1 MKHISAYFDQVERAV
16 ERFAWLPVRSSF
28 SKQLI
33 WFSRYIELQIYFDN
47 QGKPPVTGRSWN
59 WFSRYIELQI
69 YFDNQGKPPVKG
81 RSWNLIYTLGEY
93 TYYCLAKEPKN
104 QLP

>member
-33 WFSRYIELQIYFDN
+33 WFSRYIELQIYFDD
-47 QGKPPVTGRSWN
+47 QGKPPVRS
-59 WFSRYIELQI
+59 
-69 YFDNQGKPPVKG
+69 
-81 RSWNLIYTLGEY
+81 RSWNLIYTLSEY